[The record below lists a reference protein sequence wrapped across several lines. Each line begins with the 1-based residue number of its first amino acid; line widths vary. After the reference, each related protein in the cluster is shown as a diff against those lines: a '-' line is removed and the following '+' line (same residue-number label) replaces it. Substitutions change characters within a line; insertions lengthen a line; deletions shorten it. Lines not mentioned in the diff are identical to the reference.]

1 MASEPCKQKTQE
13 KLSDVQNGQANNNLL
28 DEIFNEIFNIDNH
41 LTMIKIGNDLEK
53 IYFAKEIGKIFKEE
67 KQIMVELQN
76 KKKEREKK
84 KKIKEIVLFFN
95 HNNNIIPITF
105 KQYNYLYEVISRYKE
120 ETNNKN
126 SNLKFIFKGN
136 EFTNDDL
143 KLCLYQIKGMVTGEE
158 IIAIG

>member
-1 MASEPCKQKTQE
+1 MASSQDKQE
-13 KLSDVQNGQANNNLL
+13 KLKDSKKDQENDNIL
-28 DEIFNEIFNIDNH
+28 DEIFNIDNH

-67 KQIMVELQN
+67 KQIELQN

-105 KQYNYLYEVISRYKE
+105 KQYNYLYEVISIYKE
-120 ETNNKN
+120 KTNKKN

-136 EFTNDDL
+136 ELTNDDL

>member
-1 MASEPCKQKTQE
+1 MASSQDKQE
-13 KLSDVQNGQANNNLL
+13 KLKDSKKDQENDNIL
-28 DEIFNEIFNIDNH
+28 DEIFNIDNH

-105 KQYNYLYEVISRYKE
+105 KQYN
-120 ETNNKN
+120 
-126 SNLKFIFKGN
+126 KFQN
-136 EFTNDDL
+136 
-143 KLCLYQIKGMVTGEE
+143 
-158 IIAIG
+158 